1 MKIKSALEFSHE
13 LLSETVNTGDTVVD
27 CTMGNGH
34 DTLFLTDLVGKKGTV
49 YGFDIQ
55 AEAVEN
61 TRTLLKSNHVQT
73 KNVYLYNISHA
84 KVDEI
89 LPYETMISGAIFNL
103 GYLPGGDKTIV
114 TYPETTIA
122 AIKGCLNHLCH
133 NGVVVVVAYYG
144 HPGGEREKNT
154 VLEFG
159 SQLDQKQYSVL
170 KYSFLNQKH
179 FPPIL
184 MAIQRID

>member
-1 MKIKSALEFSHE
+1 MKIKSALEFSHQ
-13 LLSETVNTGDTVVD
+13 LLSETVNAGDTVVD

-34 DTLFLTDLVGKKGTV
+34 DTLFLTQLVGQNGNV
-49 YGFDIQ
+49 YSFDIQ
-55 AEAVEN
+55 KQAVEN
-61 TRTLLKSNHVQT
+61 TKALLQQNHAMT

-89 LPYETMISGAIFNL
+89 LPYETTISGAIFNL

-122 AIKGCLNHLCH
+122 AIKGCLNHLGH
-133 NGVVVVVAYYG
+133 NGVIVIVAYYG

-159 SQLDQKQYSVL
+159 SHLDQKRYSVL
-170 KYSFLNQKH
+170 KYSFLNQEH

>member
-13 LLSETVNTGDTVVD
+13 LLSEAVNAGDTVVD

-34 DTLFLTDLVGKKGTV
+34 DTLFLSDLVGERGTV

-55 AEAVEN
+55 TQAVEN
-61 TRTLLKSNHVQT
+61 TKALLKTNHAQT
-73 KNVYLYNISHA
+73 KNIYLYNISHA
-84 KVDEI
+84 KLDEI

-114 TYPETTIA
+114 TYPETTIV
-122 AIKGCLNHLCH
+122 AIKGCLNRLCH

-159 SQLDQKQYSVL
+159 RQLDQKKYSVL

>member
-1 MKIKSALEFSHE
+1 MKIKSALEYSHE
-13 LLSETVNTGDTVVD
+13 LLSETVDSGDTVVD

-34 DTLFLTDLVGKKGTV
+34 DTL

-55 AEAVEN
+55 ARAVEN
-61 TRTLLKSNHVQT
+61 TKALLKTNHVRT
-73 KNVYLYNISHA
+73 KNFYLYNISHA

-159 SQLDQKQYSVL
+159 SQLDQKRYSVL
-170 KYSFLNQKH
+170 KYSFLNQQH

>member
-1 MKIKSALEFSHE
+1 MKIKSALEFSHQ
-13 LLSETVNTGDTVVD
+13 LLSESIVAGDTVID

-34 DTLFLTDLVGKKGTV
+34 DTLFLANLVGKNGTV

-55 AEAVEN
+55 AEAVNN
-61 TRTLLKSNHVQT
+61 TKTLLKKNHVET
-73 KNVYLYNISHA
+73 DHIYLYNISHA
-84 KVDEI
+84 KVDEV
-89 LPYETMISGAIFNL
+89 LPDETMISGAIFNL
-103 GYLPGGDKTIV
+103 GYLPGGNKTIV

-122 AIKGCLNHLCH
+122 AIKGCLSHLCH
-133 NGVVVVVAYYG
+133 NGVVIVVAYYG

-159 SQLDQKQYSVL
+159 SHLDQKRYSVL

-184 MAIQRID
+184 MAVQRID